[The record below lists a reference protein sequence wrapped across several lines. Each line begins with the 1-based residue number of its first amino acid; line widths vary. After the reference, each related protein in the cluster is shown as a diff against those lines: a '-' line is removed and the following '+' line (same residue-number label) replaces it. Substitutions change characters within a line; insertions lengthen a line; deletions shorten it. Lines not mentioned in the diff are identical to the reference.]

1 MCNSNS
7 VDDADMELWRWRPSS
22 GSVILLLLLSF
33 SPLTVNSWINI
44 GVQSIHSR
52 SKQHT
57 HFLSGKHQ
65 FDDEDA
71 NNNQLNKRL
80 LVFGLGNIGTL
91 VAKMGSGPLSFERVY
106 GTTRSGG
113 KEIANVHTIQFD
125 SYQDIRDII
134 PSCTHILVTIPPI
147 DSEYTT
153 NSTFVGGRPRKWTY
167 FCDPVLNNP
176 KLRLSEIAKPNTWI
190 GYVSST
196 SVYGNHDGNWVN
208 EDSDVKCEPTSKGA
222 LYLRA
227 ENEWIDASNSCGW
240 RLHVFRCAGLYGDGR
255 SALHT
260 IRKRGIQK
268 ENKSSAMKVDN
279 PTSRI
284 HEEDAARAI
293 LSSMLI
299 YKTDDD
305 DDDTSCKRYNLADDN
320 PAPRSEVM
328 AFGRD
333 LLDSSN
339 LLPSQT
345 PQPSSGR
352 RPSER
357 EKRRKTD
364 NKRVANKKMKESLL
378 PDGLWYPTY
387 REGLKA
393 ILDTNKHKWC

>member
-1 MCNSNS
+1 MKLRRRRPRS
-7 VDDADMELWRWRPSS
+7 VNFIPPFLISS
-22 GSVILLLLLSF
+22 ALL
-33 SPLTVNSWINI
+33 VNSWI
-44 GVQSIHSR
+44 VQPFVSRSR
-52 SKQHT
+52 SKHHR
-57 HFLSGKHQ
+57 HFLSGEHQ
-65 FDDEDA
+65 FDDDA
-71 NNNQLNKRL
+71 NNNQPNKRL

-91 VAKMGSGPLSFERVY
+91 VAKMGAISQNSTSSFERVY
-106 GTTRSGG
+106 GTTRSG

-134 PSCTHILVTIPPI
+134 PSCTHILVTIPPF
-147 DSEYTT
+147 DSENAT
-153 NSTFVGGRPRKWTY
+153 NSTFVGGRARRRTY

-176 KLRLSEIAKPNTWI
+176 KLRLNEIAKPKTYI

-208 EDSDVKCEPTSKGA
+208 EDSDVKCEPSSKGA

-227 ENEWIDASNSCGW
+227 ENEWMDAANSCGW

-260 IRKRGIQK
+260 IRKRGMQK
-268 ENKSSAMKVDN
+268 EKKSTSVEVDN

-299 YKTDDD
+299 YHEADDD
-305 DDDTSCKRYNLADDN
+305 ETSCKRYNLADDK

-328 AFGRD
+328 AFGRE
-333 LLDSSN
+333 LLGNSN

-345 PQPSSGR
+345 PQPLPGR

-357 EKRRKTD
+357 ERRRKTD
-364 NKRVANKKMKESLL
+364 NKRVANKKMKERLL
-378 PDGLWYPTY
+378 QDGLRYPTY
-387 REGLKA
+387 REGLNA
-393 ILDTNKHKWC
+393 ILGTNKHKWR